1 MNKLHH
7 IVIVGGG
14 AGGLGLATQLGHKL
28 GKRKQAKI
36 TLIDAHLTHIW
47 KPLLHEVAAG
57 TLNSF
62 EDELNYFAHSVKHHF
77 DFQLGRMVDINR
89 EQKKVLL
96 APLSNEQGEEVA
108 PARAIDYD
116 TLVVAIGSTAND
128 FGTQGARDNCIFLDS
143 RPQADRFQQQFL
155 NMYLQAHALPADS
168 TIPPELNVAIIGAGA
183 TGVELAAE
191 LHHASHEFARYGL
204 DDIQPQNVKIT
215 LIEAADR
222 VLPVLPPQVSAE
234 AEAQLKAKGIN
245 VLTKTKVLSIQA
257 HYVECEGGQRIP
269 ADLKVWSAGIKAPDF
284 LQNIAGLE
292 TNRINQLVVKP
303 SLQTTRDNNIFA
315 FGDCASCTLPNMERP
330 VPPRAQTAHQQAT
343 YLVKAL
349 AAHIHNKT
357 LPVYKYS
364 DFGSLVSLSH
374 GNSVGNLVGN
384 IHVQGKIARLMYV
397 TLYRMHQYALHGWF
411 RTLLLWAKDQ
421 LNKNASPTLKLH

>member
-36 TLIDAHLTHIW
+36 TLIDGHLTHIW

-89 EQKKVLL
+89 EQKQVLL
-96 APLSNEQGEEVA
+96 APLSNEQGEQVA

-116 TLVVAIGSTAND
+116 TLVIAIGSTAND

-257 HYVECEGGQRIP
+257 HYVECEDGTKIP

-292 TNRINQLVVKP
+292 SNRINQLVVKP
-303 SLQTTRDNNIFA
+303 SLQTTRDDNIFA
-315 FGDCASCTLPNMERP
+315 FGDCASCTLPNMQRP

-349 AAHIHNKT
+349 AAHIQNKP

-374 GNSVGNLVGN
+374 GSSVGNLVGN

-397 TLYRMHQYALHGWF
+397 MLYRMHQYALHGWF